1 MKYEELLEPIKDVAA
16 PLSQLHAQIARQQE
30 PVVRHL
36 IANQS
41 RDTTAIERT
50 LDQLLDVAC
59 HDDGLKLF
67 RRLCRYYWDIH
78 PEATAEY
85 INAYRELWD
94 DQQDESPTT
103 EVAE

>member
-1 MKYEELLEPIKDVAA
+1 MKYEEFFESIKDVAA
-16 PLSQLHAQIARQQE
+16 QLSQLHAQIASQQE

-36 IANQS
+36 IATQS
-41 RDTTAIERT
+41 RDSKAIERT
-50 LDQLLDVAC
+50 LDQLLDIAC
-59 HDDGLKLF
+59 HDEGLKLF

-78 PEATAEY
+78 PQATAGY

-94 DQQDESPTT
+94 DVQDDSPTT

>member
-1 MKYEELLEPIKDVAA
+1 MKYEELFESIKDVAA
-16 PLSQLHAQIARQQE
+16 QLSQLHVQIARQQE

-36 IANQS
+36 IATQS
-41 RDTTAIERT
+41 RDEKAIERT

-59 HDDGLKLF
+59 HDEGLKLF

-94 DQQDESPTT
+94 DQQDDSPMN